1 MTESPLR
8 NTPRLGILAGGG
20 SVPDEIAAA
29 AQARGWPVH
38 VVAIDGEADGAFPGI
53 DVTRV
58 NWGQIGG
65 MLRAF
70 RAAGSTHLLIIGRV
84 NRPDMTRLKPD
95 FGLVRAIPTILR
107 IMSSGGDDGVL
118 RGVVRFFEQHGLT
131 VIGPLAVAPALALEA
146 GALTSRS
153 PGSQDSDDIK
163 LGLEIVRLLGPF
175 DVGQSVAV
183 RGGKIL
189 AIEGAEGTDRMLA
202 RVTGLDAQR
211 DGVLVKRPKPQQDMR
226 VDVPVIGPDTVSNAA
241 RSGLAGIAV
250 HAGAVMLT
258 QREELLR
265 RANELGV
272 FVYGVSDAAVTGV
285 EKRLVRGQQADEE
298 DIARGAE
305 ILRILKPYGC
315 CRAVVVA
322 RKYVLAVD
330 SGEGADAILT
340 RAGGLRQWGNHRT
353 KKRVGVAVLAQ
364 DEVLGTRQVDLAAE
378 AGLRGIAM
386 RAARPPDF
394 SGIETYARDKGLF
407 IRFDGDKEGMSA

>member
-8 NTPRLGILAGGG
+8 NPPRLGILAGGG

-29 AQARGWPVH
+29 AKARGWPVH

-118 RGVVRFFEQHGLT
+118 RGVVRFFEQHSLT
-131 VIGPLAVAPALALEA
+131 VIGPLAVAPGLALGA
-146 GALTSRS
+146 GELTSRS
-153 PGSQDSDDIK
+153 PSQQDSADIAA
-163 LGLEIVRLLGPF
+163 GLDIIRLLGPF
-175 DVGQSVAV
+175 DVGQSVV
-183 RGGKIL
+183 VSGGEVL
-189 AIEGAEGTDRMLA
+189 AIEGAEGTDRMLG
-202 RVTGLDAQR
+202 RVAAETSER
-211 DGVLVKRPKPQQDMR
+211 RGVLVKRPKPQQDMR

-258 QREELLR
+258 QRDELLR
-265 RANELGV
+265 RAGEFGV
-272 FVYGVSDAAVTGV
+272 FVSGVSDGAETVPA
-285 EKRLVRGQQADEE
+285 RRQRAGQQPDEE
-298 DIARGAE
+298 DIARGTE
-305 ILRILKPYGC
+305 ILRVLGPFNR

-322 RKYVLAVD
+322 RKYVLAVE
-330 SGEGADAILT
+330 SGEGADAVLR
-340 RAGGLRQWGNHRT
+340 RAAGLRQWGSHRI

-364 DEVLGTRQVDLAAE
+364 GHIIGLQQVDLAAE
-378 AGLRGIAM
+378 AGLRGIAIC
-386 RAARPPDF
+386 AARPRDAA
-394 SGIETYARDKGLF
+394 GLEAYARGKGLF
-407 IRFDGDKEGMSA
+407 LRFGGDKEGMSE